1 MANFKKIYIMKKFII
16 ILNLL
21 IPFLSVSQQKII
33 GFGMLKLGMDIT
45 VISELNPK
53 NDTIK
58 FEEVV
63 IENAVKRI
71 ALESVIIEDFK
82 TIKRRISKKIDG
94 PINDSKILE

>member
-21 IPFLSVSQQKII
+21 IPFLSVSQHKII

-82 TIKRRISKKIDG
+82 PIKRRISKKIDG

>member
-1 MANFKKIYIMKKFII
+1 
-16 ILNLL
+16 
-21 IPFLSVSQQKII
+21 
-33 GFGMLKLGMDIT
+33 MLKLGMDIT